1 MPSDS
6 DDDWPPASN
15 HYNIP
20 SDAYLS
26 TFRRGQE
33 PRDFPA
39 SFHPHGS
46 FALDGIAIRSSGLGF
61 VCSLALAT
69 AWSFRASYPQF
80 PLFVAMLAFFH
91 FMEFWVTARYN
102 TRRAKVDAFIL
113 TSNGMAYN
121 IAHTSAM
128 AEALLEWWLIPGLK
142 KNIGITAAGIV
153 LVVVGQLART
163 LAMKHAGT
171 NFSHYVA
178 LRRQEGHVLVKTG
191 IYRYLRHPSYFGY
204 YWWAIG
210 TQLMLGNPICT
221 IGFAIAL
228 WGFFDSRIKS
238 EEAYLVGFFPGKY
251 EQYRTQ
257 SWTGIPFIGR
267 LNNKTNPT

>member
-1 MPSDS
+1 MLVPAVITQISLLHFRFYLPPSNIHTIMPSDS

-102 TRRAKVDAFIL
+102 TRRAKVDGIFFLPPPPPLIPALFSIGGKLCIPNAGSNDDHCGWTAFIL

-128 AEALLEWWLIPGLK
+128 AEALLEWWLI
-142 KNIGITAAGIV
+142 
-153 LVVVGQLART
+153 R
-163 LAMKHAGT
+163 
-171 NFSHYVA
+171 
-178 LRRQEGHVLVKTG
+178 
-191 IYRYLRHPSYFGY
+191 
-204 YWWAIG
+204 
-210 TQLMLGNPICT
+210 
-221 IGFAIAL
+221 
-228 WGFFDSRIKS
+228 D
-238 EEAYLVGFFPGKY
+238 
-251 EQYRTQ
+251 
-257 SWTGIPFIGR
+257 
-267 LNNKTNPT
+267 